1 MKKSSDEKGW
11 FLLIEILLRAE
22 RDNRKILELPITWI
36 YDENTKVKIIKTV
49 KSYMKQM
56 IKLKRAFRREANE

>member
-1 MKKSSDEKGW
+1 M
-11 FLLIEILLRAE
+11 IEILLRAE